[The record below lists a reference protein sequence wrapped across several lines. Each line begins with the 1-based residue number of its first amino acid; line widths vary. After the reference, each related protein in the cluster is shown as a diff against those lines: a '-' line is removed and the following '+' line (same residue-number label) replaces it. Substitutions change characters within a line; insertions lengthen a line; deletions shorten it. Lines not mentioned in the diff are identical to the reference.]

1 MIALL
6 QQSPVTFIILAV
18 VLVFSLVLHE
28 LGHGYSALRAGDTT
42 ARDHGRLTF
51 NPIKHLDPIGTLLL
65 LLVGFG
71 WAKPVPI
78 DPSRFGHPRRD
89 LFVVSIAGIVI
100 NLVLAAVFGLA
111 LRLLYGI
118 DPVAVNALLYGGQ
131 ALGLNGIIALLL
143 VFAGSINL
151 ILALFNLL
159 PIPPLD
165 GSKILQSFLPE
176 RYHPF
181 FWQLEQYSWVFFI
194 LIFFVLREPIGRF
207 LGQAQQ
213 AFFGFFLG

>member
-6 QQSPVTFIILAV
+6 QQSPLTFIILAV

-28 LGHGYSALRAGDTT
+28 LGHGYSALRAGDPT
-42 ARDHGRLTF
+42 ARNHGRLTF

-89 LFVVSIAGIVI
+89 LFVVSVAGIVI

-131 ALGLNGIIALLL
+131 ALGHNGIIA
-143 VFAGSINL
+143 
-151 ILALFNLL
+151 
-159 PIPPLD
+159 
-165 GSKILQSFLPE
+165 
-176 RYHPF
+176 
-181 FWQLEQYSWVFFI
+181 
-194 LIFFVLREPIGRF
+194 RF
-207 LGQAQQ
+207 D
-213 AFFGFFLG
+213 

>member
-6 QQSPVTFIILAV
+6 QQSPLTFVILAV

-78 DPSRFGHPRRD
+78 DPSRFKHPRRD

-100 NLVLAAVFGLA
+100 NLALAAVFGLA
-111 LRLLYGI
+111 LRLLYGT
-118 DPVAVNALLYGGQ
+118 DPVAVDAMLYGGQ
-131 ALGLNGIIALLL
+131 AVGLNGIIALLL
-143 VFAGSINL
+143 MFAGSINL
-151 ILALFNLL
+151 VLALFNLL

-181 FWQLEQYSWVFFI
+181 FWQLEQYSWLFFI

>member
-1 MIALL
+1 MIGLL
-6 QQSPVTFIILAV
+6 QQSPLIFAALAV
-18 VLVFSLVLHE
+18 ILIFSLVLHE

-42 ARDHGRLTF
+42 AESYGRLTF
-51 NPIKHLDPIGTLLL
+51 NPLKHLDPIGTLLL

-78 DPSRFGHPRRD
+78 DPTRFRHPRRD
-89 LFVVSIAGIVI
+89 LFLVSIAGIVI
-100 NLVLAAVFGLA
+100 NLVLAGIFGLL
-111 LRLLYGI
+111 LRFLYITDPFAVEAYLYSSQLIGI
-118 DPVAVNALLYGGQ
+118 NGVLALLFT
-131 ALGLNGIIALLL
+131 L
-143 VFAGSINL
+143 AGSINL
-151 ILALFNLL
+151 VLALFNLL

-181 FWQLEQYSWVFFI
+181 FWQLEQYSWLFFI
-194 LIFFVLREPIGRF
+194 LIFFVLRQPIGHF